1 MNAPLVPA
9 LPSSLWAATAKPAVA
24 TPPLNESTQA
34 DVAIVGAGYTGLVTA
49 LHLAEAGV
57 RVCVLDAGEPGWG
70 ASGRNGG
77 QVIPGLKFDP
87 EQLIAKFGA
96 ARGEAMIAA
105 AGGAADE
112 VFALI
117 ERLGIDCDATRKG
130 WIQPAASP
138 VAMRGLEQRA
148 GQWRARGVEVEL
160 LDKSAVA
167 RRIGSVNYLG
177 GWVDPRAGSVQPLSY
192 ARGLARAAV
201 ERGAKVHGHS
211 RVTGLRREEGGW
223 VLSTAGGAQVRA
235 ERVLLAGNG
244 YTDDLWPGLRQT
256 LIAANSFIV
265 ATQPLP
271 AHLRHSVLPG
281 GEVCSDARR
290 LLLYFKQDAQGRL
303 LLGGRGP
310 FPEPRQASDWAHL
323 ERSLTGLFPQLA
335 GVPIEYRWSGRVAL
349 TQDFLPHVHEP
360 APGLSMLLGYNGRGI
375 ALATSLGRHMAARL
389 AGQGGDFPFPITPL
403 RRIPLHG
410 LQRLYLGAG
419 IAWYRLLDALF

>member
-1 MNAPLVPA
+1 MNAPLVPT

-24 TPPLNESTQA
+24 TPPLSESTQA

-57 RVCVLDAGEPGWG
+57 RVCVLDAREPGWG

-87 EQLIAKFGA
+87 EQLVAKFGA

-323 ERSLTGLFPQLA
+323 ERSLTGLFPQLS